1 MPTFEQNLDIF
12 RATLE
17 YLSRTDPIVEYA
29 YRTYADLNILWRAKQ
44 ITGDTLKGF
53 LAGGTIGN
61 ARTVNVHAADNL
73 NRKNITKEF
82 WIPPFRH
89 IVGGMTYN
97 KVEMSANNGPERR
110 FDLAKLEW
118 KKARLEVIDELRR
131 GLWGCPTSADDVD
144 SIYGYLYWITLGTQG
159 STGGWTGYKTRYN
172 DGSTPG
178 TEYNCANLES
188 SSTLNSKHAT
198 YYADHQGKLDESLYS
213 MVDDAN
219 RKLNFQPPTVFQG
232 SEGEVS
238 GPPKFVSFTSNNVIK
253 VMNALNLKLN
263 ANVGPQP
270 SNNGYFPTTGPVLP
284 GGIPLIYVDLF
295 DVNNVSIY
303 GEDPIIGINQDLMYP
318 VVLKG
323 WDFTLTEQDNSVNHL
338 NHDMF
343 VDVCPQTWCEQR
355 DRAGYM
361 ISNHPQNL

>member
-1 MPTFEQNLDIF
+1 
-12 RATLE
+12 
-17 YLSRTDPIVEYA
+17 
-29 YRTYADLNILWRAKQ
+29 
-44 ITGDTLKGF
+44 
-53 LAGGTIGN
+53 
-61 ARTVNVHAADNL
+61 
-73 NRKNITKEF
+73 
-82 WIPPFRH
+82 
-89 IVGGMTYN
+89 
-97 KVEMSANNGPERR
+97 
-110 FDLAKLEW
+110 
-118 KKARLEVIDELRR
+118 
-131 GLWGCPTSADDVD
+131 
-144 SIYGYLYWITLGTQG
+144 
-159 STGGWTGYKTRYN
+159 
-172 DGSTPG
+172 
-178 TEYNCANLES
+178 
-188 SSTLNSKHAT
+188 
-198 YYADHQGKLDESLYS
+198 LDESLYS
-213 MVDDAN
+213 LVDDAN

-232 SEGEVS
+232 SEGEVA

-303 GEDPIIGINQDLMYP
+303 GEDPIIGINQDLLYP

-343 VDVCPQTWCEQR
+343 IDVCPQTWCEQR

-361 ISNHPQNL
+361 ISNHPLNL